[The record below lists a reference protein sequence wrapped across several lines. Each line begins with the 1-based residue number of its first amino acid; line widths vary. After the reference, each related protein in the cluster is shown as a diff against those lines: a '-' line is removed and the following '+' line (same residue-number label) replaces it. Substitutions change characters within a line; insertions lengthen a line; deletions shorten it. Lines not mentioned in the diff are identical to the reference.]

1 MSCNTF
7 YNHLIEMDLFNAKN
21 NLFPFKM
28 SVPYFQR
35 KLYKG

>member
-21 NLFPFKM
+21 NLFPFQNVSAIFSK
-28 SVPYFQR
+28 
-35 KLYKG
+35 KII